1 MKPYSNLKLA
11 AGGTSIP
18 EDKPAATPAAKTEDS
33 YSYGQRFGNFA
44 RNPTGNNT
52 VNYGILG
59 GVGALGAGG
68 LAYLLSSPENRK
80 RNALIFALLGGGAG
94 LAGKYYAD
102 KGFATPGATPGATPE
117 DKPVATPA
125 AATPAAKP
133 TAFSSESGVLDDVN
147 SAVYGVGNALKS
159 LNPF

>member
-11 AGGTSIP
+11 AGGSTVPTS
-18 EDKPAATPAAKTEDS
+18 EAKPAATPAAKPEDS

-44 RNPTGNNT
+44 RNPTENNT

-102 KGFATPGATPGATPE
+102 KGFATPA

-125 AATPAAKP
+125 AATPGATPGAKP
-133 TAFSSESGVLDDVN
+133 AAFSSESGVLDDVN
-147 SAVYGVGNALKS
+147 SAVEGIGNYFKS